1 MVKAYQRLKF
11 IKNRE
16 TQEREAAPAIGAE
29 TDPSEKLVWELL
41 SFKLE
46 LTELQP
52 GSGDFIGGVD
62 GQSVHELRLLRKK
75 RIWSLWKLC
84 WR

>member
-1 MVKAYQRLKF
+1 MKISR
-11 IKNRE
+11 IKSKI
-16 TQEREAAPAIGAE
+16 EAAPDSAIGAE
-29 TDPSEKLVWELL
+29 TGPLEKLVWELL

-52 GSGDFIGGVD
+52 GSEDFIGGVG